1 MPKVLL
7 VEDET
12 DLAVSIRDWLA
23 EEACLV
29 SIAGNSEDAI
39 EKLAIESFD
48 LMILDWML
56 PGMSG
61 IDLCR
66 HIRAD
71 GGTIPILMLTAKRS
85 LLAKETGLDSGA
97 DDYLTKPFHLREL
110 SARVR
115 ALLRRPGTAPVTR
128 FYVGNLCVDVARRQV
143 TRGGQEV
150 HLVPKEFAL
159 LEVLVRNKGQVLST
173 DVLIDRVWGT
183 DRNVVSDTVRSHIKS
198 LRKKIDDPGG
208 SPLIKTIHGVGYKI
222 EESLDV

>member
-1 MPKVLL
+1 MPKILI

-12 DLAVSIRDWLA
+12 DLAVSIRDWLV
-23 EEACLV
+23 EDSCLV
-29 SIAGNSEDAI
+29 SLAGTSEEAI
-39 EKLAIESFD
+39 EKLAIETFD

-61 IDLCR
+61 IELCR

-85 LLAKETGLDSGA
+85 LFAKETGLDSGA

-115 ALLRRPGTAPVTR
+115 ALLRRPGAAPVTR
-128 FYVGNLCVDVARRQV
+128 FDIGNLCVDIGRRRV
-143 TRGGQEV
+143 TRDGQEV

-159 LEVLVRNKGQVLST
+159 LEVLVRNKGLVLST
-173 DVLIDRVWGT
+173 DVLIDRVWGA
-183 DRNVVSDTVRSHIKS
+183 DRNVVSDTVRSHMKS
-198 LRKKIDDPGG
+198 LRKKIDNPGCD
-208 SPLIKTIHGVGYKI
+208 SLIKTIHGIGYKI
-222 EESLDV
+222 EEPLDV